1 MRSLKILMYHA
12 VGEPGE
18 RATRFV
24 VPLTE
29 FEKQM
34 AWLARGR
41 FAVVRL
47 QAAVSAMLAGNALP
61 RRAIAIT
68 FDDGTRDNRTLALPV
83 LQRYGFPATAFIV
96 THAMGSSVRWTD
108 YAGLAGRPVMTWS
121 DALELEPLISLEP
134 HTRTHPSLPSLDDE
148 ALTKELRGSRD
159 DVEQRVGRSPVVFAY
174 PYGHYD
180 ARVAAAVADAGFLAA
195 CTVQPGVNSK
205 STPPYELR
213 RYEVRG
219 DESLTRFART
229 IVVPELRRRLRRS
242 YVTALSK
249 LSR

>member
-29 FEKQM
+29 FERQM
-34 AWLARGR
+34 ALLARGR

-47 QAAVSAMLAGNALP
+47 QAIVSAMLAGDALP

-83 LQRYGFPATAFIV
+83 LKRYGFPATAFIV
-96 THAMGSSVRWTD
+96 TRAMGSSVRWTD
-108 YAGLAGRPVMTWS
+108 YAGLAGRRVMTWS

-148 ALTKELRGSRD
+148 ALAKELRGSRD
-159 DVEQRVGRSPVVFAY
+159 DVEQHVGRSPVVFAY
-174 PYGHYD
+174 PYGQYD

-195 CTVQPGVNSK
+195 CTVRPGLNNK
-205 STPPYELR
+205 TTPLYELR

-229 IVVPELRRRLRRS
+229 IAVPDLRRRLKTFVRRA
-242 YVTALSK
+242 TIK
-249 LSR
+249 LTR

>member
-1 MRSLKILMYHA
+1 LLKILMYHA

-18 RATRFV
+18 QAARFV

-41 FAVVRL
+41 FAVVSL
-47 QAAVSAMLAGNALP
+47 QATVSAMLAGEPPP

-68 FDDGTRDNRTLALPV
+68 FDDGARDNRTLALPV
-83 LQRYGFPATAFIV
+83 LQRYGFPATAFVV
-96 THAMGSSVRWTD
+96 TGAMGSSVSWTEH
-108 YAGLAGRPVMTWS
+108 AGLAGRPVMTWS

-134 HTRTHPSLPSLDDE
+134 HTRTHPSLPRLDDDE
-148 ALTKELRGSRD
+148 LAKELRGSRD
-159 DVEQRVGRSPVVFAY
+159 DVEQRIGRSPALFAY

-180 ARVAAAVADAGFLAA
+180 ARVAAAVGDAGFLAA
-195 CTVQPGVNSK
+195 CTVRPGVNGT

-219 DESLTRFART
+219 DESLVRFART
-229 IVVPELRRRLRRS
+229 TAVPDLGPRPWTLVRRGLAKRIR
-242 YVTALSK
+242 
-249 LSR
+249 

>member
-18 RATRFV
+18 QAARFV

-29 FEKQM
+29 FERQM

-47 QAAVSAMLAGNALP
+47 QATVSAMLAGNPLP
-61 RRAIAIT
+61 HRAIAIT
-68 FDDGTRDNRTLALPV
+68 FDDGARDNRTLALPV
-83 LQRYGFPATAFIV
+83 LQRYGFPATAFV
-96 THAMGSSVRWTD
+96 VSGAMGSSVSWTD
-108 YAGLAGRPVMTWS
+108 HAGLAGRPVMTWS

-134 HTRTHPSLPSLDDE
+134 HTCTHPSLPSLDDAE
-148 ALTKELRGSRD
+148 LAKELRGSRD
-159 DVEQRVGRSPVVFAY
+159 EVEQRVGRSAVVFAY

-180 ARVAAAVADAGFLAA
+180 ARVVAAVADAGFLAA
-195 CTVQPGVNSK
+195 CTVKRGANNR
-205 STPPYELR
+205 STPLYELR

-219 DESLTRFART
+219 DESLMRFART
-229 IVVPELRRRLRRS
+229 VAVPELSRRLGTLVRRDMP
-242 YVTALSK
+242 K
-249 LSR
+249 QMR

>member
-18 RATRFV
+18 QAARFV
-24 VPLTE
+24 VPLAE
-29 FEKQM
+29 FERQM

-47 QAAVSAMLAGNALP
+47 GDTVSAMLAGNPLP

-68 FDDGTRDNRTLALPV
+68 FDDGTRDLALALPV

-96 THAMGSSVRWTD
+96 PGAMGSSVNWTNHT
-108 YAGLAGRPVMTWS
+108 GLAGRPVMTWP

-134 HTRTHPSLPSLDDE
+134 HTRTHPSLPSLSDE
-148 ALTKELRGSRD
+148 ELVEELRGSRD

-195 CTVQPGVNSK
+195 CTVQPGVNST

-219 DESLTRFART
+219 DASLMRFART
-229 IVVPELRRRLRRS
+229 IVVPERHRPLRTLVRRGRSRRI
-242 YVTALSK
+242 
-249 LSR
+249 R